1 MYALFN
7 NVPIIF
13 SDGEDY
19 QEKCEMY
26 IYNFNTKPNIFTD
39 YSTRNL
45 YYRDINSLLHLYN
58 KSSIIYDGTDI
69 PTLLLKLIMNKYL
82 KYKYKYLKLTNKA
95 LIYNSLHDKNY
106 NDIYDKY
113 KKYKYKYLQIKN

>member
-1 MYALFN
+1 MDVVDSDENKIEFDESEKVIKLS
-7 NVPIIF
+7 F
-13 SDGEDY
+13 S
-19 QEKCEMY
+19 EKHH
-26 IYNFNTKPNIFTD
+26 K
-39 YSTRNL
+39 R
-45 YYRDINSLLHLYN
+45 
-58 KSSIIYDGTDI
+58 
-69 PTLLLKLIMNKYL
+69 LKLIMNKYL